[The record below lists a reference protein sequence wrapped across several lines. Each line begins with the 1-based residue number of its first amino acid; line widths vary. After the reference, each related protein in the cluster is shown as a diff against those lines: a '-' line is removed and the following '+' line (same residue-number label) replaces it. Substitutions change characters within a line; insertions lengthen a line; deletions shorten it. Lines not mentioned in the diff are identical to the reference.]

1 MTAGRCD
8 RRAQFRRYEEY
19 DDGYSTVYR
28 WEDHGDPVWVQL
40 THVSDSEKWQAA
52 QVQATVTSRLRLRW
66 SSFAADISPLDR
78 VICEGR
84 DYNITGVKE
93 IGRRKAIEITAS
105 ARADQS

>member
-1 MTAGRCD
+1 MMAGRYD
-8 RRAQFRRYEEY
+8 RRAQFRRYVEI
-19 DDGYSTVYR
+19 DDGFGTVQS

-40 THVSDSEKWQAA
+40 THVSDSEKWHAA